1 MKNKA
6 KDELNALGILQ
17 YKTGR
22 TLTVD
27 WEAKIGS
34 DQCSSTLGPR
44 RHHHRFQ
51 YLDSCALISPQCL
64 SSGMYDEGTGGD
76 VLTC

>member
-1 MKNKA
+1 MKDDT

-27 WEAKIGS
+27 WEVKIGS
-34 DQCSSTLGPR
+34 DQRSGSLGPR
-44 RHHHRFQ
+44 RHHHWFQ
-51 YLDSCALISPQCL
+51 YLDACAL
-64 SSGMYDEGTGGD
+64 D
-76 VLTC
+76 